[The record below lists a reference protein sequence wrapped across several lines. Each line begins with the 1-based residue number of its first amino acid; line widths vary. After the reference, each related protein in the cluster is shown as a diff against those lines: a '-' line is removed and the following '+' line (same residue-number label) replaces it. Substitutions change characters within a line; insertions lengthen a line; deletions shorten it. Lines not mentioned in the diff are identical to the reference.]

1 VALGVAGIPCNF
13 PSYRVQRQELCW
25 RANALP
31 ANHSRIL
38 YPRKEAAFQLGI
50 SLRAL
55 DYLVSGKRIRCQKI
69 GSRTLFHHREL
80 ERFASSN
87 HYASVVEA

>member
-1 VALGVAGIPCNF
+1 
-13 PSYRVQRQELCW
+13 
-25 RANALP
+25 LP

-38 YPRKEAAFQLGI
+38 YPRKEAAFQLCI

-55 DYLVSGKRIRCQKI
+55 DYLVSGKKIRCQKI
-69 GSRTLFHHREL
+69 GSRTLFHHKEL
-80 ERFASSN
+80 DRFASVN